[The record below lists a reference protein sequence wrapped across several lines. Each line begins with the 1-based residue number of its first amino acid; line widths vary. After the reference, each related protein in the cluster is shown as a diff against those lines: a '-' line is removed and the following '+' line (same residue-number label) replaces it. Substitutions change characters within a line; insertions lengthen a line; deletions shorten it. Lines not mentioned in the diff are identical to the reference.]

1 MTVRILVTGDLHIGR
16 RPTRLAHPDRAER
29 ASAARMWQAIIDR
42 AIAEKVDAVLL
53 SGDVVDHDNRFYEAT
68 GPLER
73 GMRQLAEAT
82 IPTFAVAGNHDW
94 DVFPRILNQLET
106 GRFQFLGRDG
116 QWQAGIL
123 QRDGDV
129 KPVLRI
135 VGWSFPARHVQRS
148 PLTGFQIEADP
159 EIPTVGLLHTDVDGA
174 SSDYAP
180 VDLSALQACDLD
192 IWVLGHVHKPQFWDS
207 QTGAK
212 VLYPG
217 SPQAL
222 NPGESGVHGPWLISL
237 EGAGRVECRQ
247 LPMSRVRYDRCEV
260 DVSEIDTPEGFETR
274 VNETLMSFLKD
285 ISPEEE
291 LLEVLSL
298 RMDFVGATPLCTRID
313 KLAESI
319 CDLERSYDKVVGRID
334 KWTNQTRPAINLD
347 ELVRRKDPTGLLART
362 LVALEQD
369 ESDPSLEKMISDA
382 TTRLKE
388 VCQAPAYVPLVDS
401 GPPADRSLARE
412 ILIQQVRHLLDTLC
426 RQRPDFQE
434 GDA

>member
-73 GMRQLAEAT
+73 GMRRLAEAT

-123 QRDGDV
+123 QRDGEV

-148 PLTGFQIEADP
+148 PLTGFNIEADP
-159 EIPTVGLLHTDVDGA
+159 EIPTVGLLHTDVDGT

-192 IWVLGHVHKPQFWDS
+192 LWVLGHVHKPQYWDS

-260 DVSEIDTPEGFETR
+260 DVSEIDTPESFETR
-274 VNETLMSFLKD
+274 VNETLMGFLRD

-298 RMDFVGATPLCTRID
+298 RMDFVGATPLCTQID

-319 CDLERSYDKVVGRID
+319 CDLERSHGKVIGRID

-362 LVALEQD
+362 LVALEQ
-369 ESDPSLEKMISDA
+369 EEPDPSLEKMIRDA

-388 VCQAPAYVPLVDS
+388 VYQAPAYVPLVDS
-401 GPPADRSLARE
+401 GSPADRSLARE

-426 RQRPDFQE
+426 QQRSELEED
-434 GDA
+434 DA